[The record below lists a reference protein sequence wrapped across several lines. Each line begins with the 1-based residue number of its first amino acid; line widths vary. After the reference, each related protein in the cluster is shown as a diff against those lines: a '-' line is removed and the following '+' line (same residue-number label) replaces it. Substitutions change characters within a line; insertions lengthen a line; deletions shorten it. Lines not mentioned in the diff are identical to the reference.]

1 LPLAVLSVGLLVF
14 ATVRFG
20 LLTACVAESCRRIYG
35 YRIYTDD
42 PSSWMFYAGAIAV
55 VLLVALAW
63 WATKTALAGEPLFGG
78 LAEEERPASA
88 SG

>member
-1 LPLAVLSVGLLVF
+1 MARCPNCASEVEDG
-14 ATVRFG
+14 AGTCAWCG
-20 LLTACVAESCRRIYG
+20 QPVAI
-35 YRIYTDD
+35 
-42 PSSWMFYAGAIAV
+42 
-55 VLLVALAW
+55 AW